1 LKSISNNWRL
11 NERIPALELRVLDFE
26 SKQIG
31 VLKKIDAIKLAKEQG
46 LDLIEIAP
54 QAKPPVA
61 KIMDFG
67 KFRYQEEK
75 KAKEASKKSKPSEKF

>member
-1 LKSISNNWRL
+1 MKLKSISNNWRL
-11 NERIPALELRVLDFE
+11 NEKIPALELRVLDFE

-31 VLKKIDAIKLAKEQG
+31 VLKKEEAIKLAKEQG

-54 QAKPPVA
+54 NAKPVVA

-75 KAKEASKKSKPSEKF
+75 RLKKQIKK